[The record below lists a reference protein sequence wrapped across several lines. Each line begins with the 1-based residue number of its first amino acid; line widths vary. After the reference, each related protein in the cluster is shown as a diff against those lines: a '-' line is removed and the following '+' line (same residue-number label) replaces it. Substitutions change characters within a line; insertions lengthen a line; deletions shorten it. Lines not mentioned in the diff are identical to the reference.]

1 MIALQR
7 LRSTA
12 MTTASDPVVIV
23 SAARTPLGRFMV
35 DLSPFA
41 AHKLGSHV
49 IGAALERA
57 KLTPERIDEVFM
69 GNVLPAG
76 QGQAPAR
83 QAARGAKL
91 PDATGATTINK
102 VCGSGMKATML
113 AHDIINA
120 GSADIV
126 LSGGMESMTNAPY
139 LLAKARSGYRV
150 GDDRIIDHML
160 MDGLED
166 AYETGR
172 SMGDFGEATAEVYQF
187 TRGDQDAYAMETL
200 TRARKAVEGGAFKKE
215 SFRVGGKEK
224 GGGPPVPNDEH
235 PLKVD
240 PAKIPGLKPAFRA
253 NGTITPAASSAN
265 ADGAAALI
273 LARRSLTERDGL
285 PALAEIKGHATHS
298 QEPQWFT
305 TAPIPAIRKLLDK
318 VGWSVGDVDLF
329 EINEAFAVVAM
340 AAQRDLGIPRDR
352 LNVNGG
358 ACALGHPIGATGA
371 RLIVTLLH
379 ALEAQNLKRGVAAL
393 CIGGGE
399 ATAIAV
405 ERVVH

>member
-1 MIALQR
+1 MA
-7 LRSTA
+7 
-12 MTTASDPVVIV
+12 TASDPVVIL
-23 SAARTPLGRFMV
+23 SAARTPLGRFMGE
-35 DLSPFA
+35 LSPLS

-57 KLTPERIDEVFM
+57 KLAPERIDEVFM

-120 GSADIV
+120 GSASIV
-126 LSGGMESMTNAPY
+126 LSGGMESMSNAPY
-139 LLAKARSGYRV
+139 LLAKARGGYRA
-150 GDDRIIDHML
+150 GHDRIIDHMM

-172 SMGDFGEATAEVYQF
+172 SMGDFGEATAEAYQF
-187 TRGDQDAYAMETL
+187 TRKDQDAYAMETL
-200 TRARKAVEGGAFKKE
+200 TRARKAVEGGAFKAE
-215 SFRVGGKEK
+215 IAPITLTEK
-224 GGGPPVPNDEH
+224 AGPRIVANDEH

-240 PAKIPGLKPAFRA
+240 PAKIPGLKAAFRA

-273 LARRSLTERDGL
+273 LANAPSPIATAYPYWPRSRATPPTARNRNGSPRRRSRPFASYWIRSAGASAMSICSRSTRPL
-285 PALAEIKGHATHS
+285 PWWRWRRRRISASPGRS
-298 QEPQWFT
+298 
-305 TAPIPAIRKLLDK
+305 
-318 VGWSVGDVDLF
+318 
-329 EINEAFAVVAM
+329 
-340 AAQRDLGIPRDR
+340 
-352 LNVNGG
+352 
-358 ACALGHPIGATGA
+358 
-371 RLIVTLLH
+371 
-379 ALEAQNLKRGVAAL
+379 
-393 CIGGGE
+393 
-399 ATAIAV
+399 
-405 ERVVH
+405 

>member
-1 MIALQR
+1 MA
-7 LRSTA
+7 A
-12 MTTASDPVVIV
+12 ASDPVVIL
-23 SAARTPLGRFMV
+23 SAARTPLGRFMG
-35 DLSPFA
+35 DLSPFS

-57 KLTPERIDEVFM
+57 KLAPERIDEVFM

-120 GSADIV
+120 GSAEIV
-126 LSGGMESMTNAPY
+126 LSGGMESMSNAPY
-139 LLAKARSGYRV
+139 LLAKARGGYRA
-150 GDDRIIDHML
+150 GHDRIIDHMM

-172 SMGDFGEATAEVYQF
+172 SMGDFGEATAEAYQF
-187 TRGDQDAYAMETL
+187 TRADQDAYAMETL
-200 TRARKAVEGGAFKKE
+200 TRARKAVEGGAFKAEIAPITRDRK
-215 SFRVGGKEK
+215 SRAARSSPMTSIRSRSI
-224 GGGPPVPNDEH
+224 PP
-235 PLKVD
+235 KF
-240 PAKIPGLKPAFRA
+240 PGLKPRSAPTAPSRRPPPRQ
-253 NGTITPAASSAN
+253 TPTAP
-265 ADGAAALI
+265 
-273 LARRSLTERDGL
+273 RRSSSQSARSPIATGFQ
-285 PALAEIKGHATHS
+285 ALAEIKGHATHS

-340 AAQRDLGIPRDR
+340 AAQKDLGIPREK

-379 ALEAQNLKRGVAAL
+379 ALEARNLKRGVAAL

-405 ERVVH
+405 ERITH